1 MTTTKSLTAVQDI
14 RNLLEKAK
22 PQIAMALPRHITADR
37 MIRVALTSIQ
47 KTPKLLECNQISLLG
62 CIVQAAQLGLE
73 PDGITGFAYL
83 VPFWNSKKKI
93 TEVQLIPG
101 YKGLMNL
108 ARRSGEIGAIEA
120 RVVRQKDTFD
130 YAFGIKPKL
139 YHKPAHDL
147 DAGEITHVY
156 GIAHFKDG
164 SMPQYDVMTI
174 EEINKI
180 KGRSKA
186 GESGPWK
193 TDFEE
198 MAKKTVI
205 RRLLKYAPTS
215 VEVQKAVALDEHAA
229 MGIPQ
234 DLGSVIDTQPLG
246 EEAKTPEVKPT
257 DLFKNEQTEDEK
269 AGVGHETE

>member
-1 MTTTKSLTAVQDI
+1 MASQTKELAVQGI

-22 PQIAMALPRHITADR
+22 PQIAMALPRHITPDR

-47 KTPKLLECNQISLLG
+47 KTPKLLECDPISLLG

-83 VPFWNSKKKI
+83 VPFWNSTKKV

-120 RVVRQKDTFD
+120 RVVRQKDHFEYQHGLAPILKHIPTHS
-130 YAFGIKPKL
+130 P
-139 YHKPAHDL
+139 

-156 GIAHFKDG
+156 AIAHFKDG
-164 SMPQYDVMTI
+164 SMPQFDVMTLDDVS
-174 EEINKI
+174 KI
-180 KGRSKA
+180 RNRSRAKDV
-186 GESGPWK
+186 GPWK

-215 VEVQKAVALDEHAA
+215 VEVQRAIGLDERAEA
-229 MGIPQ
+229 GIPQ
-234 DLGSVIDTQPLG
+234 DLSSVVDVSVLGAEAQP
-246 EEAKTPEVKPT
+246 KEVKASE
-257 DLFKNEQTEDEK
+257 LFKEGDM
-269 AGVGHETE
+269 VGDAQEPA

>member
-1 MTTTKSLTAVQDI
+1 MVSQDKQLVVQNL
-14 RNLLEKAK
+14 RSLLEKAK

-47 KTPKLLECNQISLLG
+47 KTPKLLECDQISLLG

-83 VPFWNSKKKI
+83 VPFWNSAKKI

-120 RVVRQKDTFD
+120 RVVYQKDKFD
-130 YAFGIKPKL
+130 FAFGLKPIL
-139 YHKPAHDL
+139 VHVPYQNADS
-147 DAGEITHVY
+147 GSITHVY
-156 GIAHFKDG
+156 AIAHFKDG
-164 SMPQYDVMTI
+164 SMPQYDVMTLEDI
-174 EEINKI
+174 DKI
-180 KGRSKA
+180 RNRSKA
-186 GESGPWK
+186 KTAGPWV

-215 VEVQKAVALDEHAA
+215 VEVQSAIALDERAEA
-229 MGIPQ
+229 GIPQ
-234 DLGSVIDTQPLG
+234 DLSAVVDVANLG
-246 EEAKTPEVKPT
+246 EEAKPKEVKAT
-257 DLFKNEQTEDEK
+257 ELFKGEDMPGDAQEP
-269 AGVGHETE
+269 A

>member
-1 MTTTKSLTAVQDI
+1 MATQGKELAVQSI

-22 PQIAMALPRHITADR
+22 PQIAMALPRHITPDR

-47 KTPKLLECNQISLLG
+47 KTPKLLECDQISLLG

-83 VPFWNSKKKI
+83 VPFWNSTKKI

-120 RVVRQKDTFD
+120 RVVYQKDQFD

-139 YHKPAHDL
+139 YHVPYHAP
-147 DAGEITHVY
+147 DAGEVTHVY
-156 GIAHFKDG
+156 AIAHFKDG

-174 EEINKI
+174 EGINKI
-180 KGRSKA
+180 RNRSKA
-186 GESGPWK
+186 KTAGPWV

-215 VEVQKAVALDEHAA
+215 VEVQKAIALDERADA
-229 MGIPQ
+229 GIPQ
-234 DLGSVIDTQPLG
+234 DMSAIVDVTNLG
-246 EEAKTPEVKPT
+246 EEAKPQEVKAT
-257 DLFKNEQTEDEK
+257 ELFKNGDM
-269 AGVGHETE
+269 VGDAQEPA